1 MIRFEASFSP
11 SALHLSREKGR
22 AIGPHERKKKKEKK
36 RKGLIF
42 QVGMQGGEP
51 ENGPSIRL
59 IFLFDAAGGPR

>member
-22 AIGPHERKKKKEKK
+22 AIGPHERKK
-36 RKGLIF
+36 RLDFSGRNAR
-42 QVGMQGGEP
+42 GEP
-51 ENGPSIRL
+51 EDGPSIRL